1 MPRGNGAYKGPTV
14 EKSLVGKEKVGVTGA
29 TKRRVKG
36 ENGKVLKATV
46 KRVHLEQG
54 SCWEGFKQKK

>member
-14 EKSLVGKEKVGVTGA
+14 EKSLVWKEKVGVTGA
-29 TKRRVKG
+29 TKRRVEG

-46 KRVHLEQG
+46 KRVHLE
-54 SCWEGFKQKK
+54 

>member
-1 MPRGNGAYKGPTV
+1 MPRGNSAYKGPTV
-14 EKSLVGKEKVGVTGA
+14 EKSLDKVGVTEA

-46 KRVHLEQG
+46 KRVHSE
-54 SCWEGFKQKK
+54 